1 MLLRTLLVLFFACTS
16 TLGLTL
22 MAKPEVGAPQSE
34 LKRTHVVIATGRGD
48 VSLQPEVATTP
59 LEQEIG
65 LMGRTRAGGRRG
77 MYFPLPRPE
86 AVAVD
91 TSGVGF
97 PVDIL
102 FVAPDRRISKIERMA
117 RAGSGNEFKS
127 PGSVVGYLQL
137 EGGRARKLG
146 IRPGDLL
153 KDA

>member
-1 MLLRTLLVLFFACTS
+1 MLLRTLFILFFACTS

-34 LKRTHVVIATGRGD
+34 LKRTQVVIQTARGD

-65 LMGRTRAGGRRG
+65 LMGRTRAGSRAG
-77 MYFPLPRPE
+77 MYFPLPRPGTVE
-86 AVAVD
+86 VD

-102 FVAPDRRISKIERMA
+102 FVSPDGRIAKIEKMA
-117 RAGSGNEFKS
+117 RAGSSGEFKS
-127 PGSVVGYLQL
+127 PGSVGAYLQI
-137 EGGRARKLG
+137 EGGKARKLG
-146 IRPGDLL
+146 IRAGDMLREG
-153 KDA
+153 

>member
-1 MLLRTLLVLFFACTS
+1 MLLRTLLILFFACTS

-34 LKRTHVVIATGRGD
+34 LKKTQVVIETARGD
-48 VSLQPEVATTP
+48 VTLKPEVATTP

-65 LMGRTRAGGRRG
+65 LMGRTRAGGRSG
-77 MYFPLPRPE
+77 MYFPLPRPGTVE
-86 AVAVD
+86 VD

-102 FVAPDRRISKIERMA
+102 FVAPDGRIAKIERMA
-117 RAGSGNEFKS
+117 RAGSSIEFKS
-127 PGSVVGYLQL
+127 PGSVNAYLQL

-146 IRPGDLL
+146 IRAGDVL
-153 KDA
+153 KAG